1 MPSHQRIARLALIL
15 AALCLAGIGT
25 ILVAQN
31 PGLAP
36 HVTDKA
42 LLTDDEVKR
51 LLLLMD
57 ADQNG
62 KISKQEFMN
71 FMEKE
76 FDRLDK
82 DKSGELD
89 INELRRSQFR
99 PGQPFAHAGK

>member
-1 MPSHQRIARLALIL
+1 MPSHQRIAQLALIV

-25 ILVAQN
+25 ILWAQN

-42 LLTDDEVKR
+42 LLTAEEVKR

-57 ADQNG
+57 TDKNG
-62 KISKQEFMN
+62 KISKQEFMS

-89 INELRRSQFR
+89 INELKRSQFR
-99 PGQPFAHAGK
+99 ASQPFAHAGK